1 MVVSN
6 INIRDWKCR
15 LMEQLFHTEDIV
27 VLKEVEMALKKSF
40 SLEERIFKPMRKN
53 ISLAALVKEQNYQ
66 AITAEAF
73 FKEVEEINLE
83 EDINQLLEML

>member
-6 INIRDWKCR
+6 INIRDWKYR

-27 VLKEVEMALKKSF
+27 VLKEVEMALKKSS

-53 ISLAALVKEQNYQ
+53 ISLAALVEEQNYQ

-83 EDINQLLEML
+83 EDINQLLD